1 MNPGELIRQRRIEL
15 GITPREVARRAGVH
29 ASVLRNV
36 EASGSVE
43 ALSVRQLRAIESVTG
58 VSVAQLL
65 RSTSEQVTES
75 AGSDSAALGALLL
88 KRQHEFGLTPPTIAR
103 SFGWDLRRFELAKE
117 ALSIQLLSSGGK
129 IVEGEDGALEIVN
142 AQSSE
147 VALAEELIFEQ
158 PEAFELDDDQLS
170 ILLDVAD
177 CHDFRIFRLYSEYS
191 ERDRRRIADLVAVG
205 ILETNG
211 DCVELSPRSVVSMEP
226 IMGFKRASQSFTLE
240 SDLRSSRRS
249 SN

>member
-1 MNPGELIRQRRIEL
+1 MH
-15 GITPREVARRAGVH
+15 V
-29 ASVLRNV
+29 SVLRNV

-58 VSVAQLL
+58 ISVAELL
-65 RSTSEQVTES
+65 RTTSENVCES
-75 AGSDSAALGALLL
+75 AGADSAALGALLL

-117 ALSIQLLSSGGK
+117 SLAGQLLASGGK
-129 IVEGEDGALEIVN
+129 LVEGEDGALEIVN
-142 AQSSE
+142 AQFSE
-147 VALAEELIFEQ
+147 VALAEQVIFEQ
-158 PEAFELDDDQLS
+158 PGAFELDDDQLS

-177 CHDFRIFRLYSEYS
+177 CHDFRVFRLYSEYS

-205 ILETNG
+205 LLETRG
-211 DCVELSPRSVVSMEP
+211 DCVELSPRAVVGMEP
-226 IMGFKRASQSFTLE
+226 ILGFMRASQSYTPE